1 MKEGKKGQR
10 ETFICKS
17 YSKRRKAALDVF
29 RALIGK
35 RKLVFVKLTNEF
47 WVKMRSIYAA
57 VPQLMH
63 APYALSVF
71 HTIIDIRTKHQ
82 NL

>member
-17 YSKRRKAALDVF
+17 YSKRQKAVLDVF
-29 RALIGK
+29 RALIGE
-35 RKLVFVKLTNEF
+35 RKLVFVKLTTEF

-63 APYALSVF
+63 APSAPSVF
-71 HTIIDIRTKHQ
+71 HTITAIRSKQ